1 MPNYF
6 KNDIHQRKEE
16 EYCMGTQ
23 RILFL
28 KTMMSTK
35 NILSVIELFA
45 FCVVNIID
53 HLETIFEYRM
63 KPRWMITKKSM
74 VYYGVNH

>member
-6 KNDIHQRKEE
+6 KMDIHQRKEE
-16 EYCMGTQ
+16 EYYPVIQ
-23 RILFL
+23 KILFL
-28 KTMMSTK
+28 KTIMSTK
-35 NILSVIELFA
+35 SILLAIELFA
-45 FCVVNIID
+45 FYVVNIID